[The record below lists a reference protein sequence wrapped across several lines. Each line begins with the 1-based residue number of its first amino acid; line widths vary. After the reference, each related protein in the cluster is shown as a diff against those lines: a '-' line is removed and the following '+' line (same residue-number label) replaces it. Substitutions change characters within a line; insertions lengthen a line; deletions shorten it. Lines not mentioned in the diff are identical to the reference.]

1 MVDFLLGVDGGGS
14 RTRVRLARAA
24 APAVT
29 VGQGFAGPSGLSRG
43 IAQAWQ
49 QIDSAVAQ
57 AFADAALPLAAPREC
72 ALCAGLA
79 GANHG
84 PWVQDFVAAN
94 PGYARLVIETDAAAM
109 QMGAHAGRPGMI
121 LISGTGSVGEA
132 WDARG
137 WRRSSGGWG
146 FPSGDEGSGAWLG
159 MHAVEH
165 AQQALDGRAVAGE
178 LARAVWARCGA
189 DRDALI
195 AWCAVARA
203 FDYAQLAPL
212 VFEAETRG
220 DAAARDLLDAAAA
233 ALDAMAAALD
243 PEGQLPVAIAGS
255 VGQRLAPRLDPAL
268 RARCVEPAG
277 DAAAGA
283 LMLLQRALHGCDSV
297 AEGQAR

>member
-1 MVDFLLGVDGGGS
+1 MVAFLLGVDGGGS
-14 RTRVRLARAA
+14 RTRVRLARAE
-24 APAVT
+24 APSVT
-29 VGQGFAGPSGLSRG
+29 IGQGFAGPSGLGRG

-49 QIDSAVAQ
+49 QIGGAIAQ
-57 AFADAALPLAAPREC
+57 AFGDAALPLAPPRDC

-84 PWVQDFVAAN
+84 PWAHAFVAAD
-94 PGYARLVIETDAAAM
+94 PGYATLVLETDAAAM

-121 LISGTGSVGEA
+121 LISGTGSIGEA
-132 WDARG
+132 WDAHG

-165 AQQALDGRAVAGE
+165 AQQALDGRAAVGE
-178 LARAVWARCGA
+178 LARAVWAQCGA

-195 AWCAVARA
+195 AWCARAHA

-212 VFEAETRG
+212 VFAAEAGG
-220 DAAARDLLDAAAA
+220 DAAARQLLDAAAA

-255 VGQRLAPRLDPAL
+255 VGQRIAPTLADAL
-268 RARCVEPAG
+268 RARCVEPAA
-277 DAAAGA
+277 DAAEGA
-283 LMLLQRALHGCDSV
+283 LMLLQRALRTTGAT
-297 AEGQAR
+297 AERETR